1 MPRMFWLLLALLL
14 CVGCKQSGPIGMD
27 AAAAASGTVAP
38 DEALLDD
45 VSGVWRSERLGA
57 LLYLLRDGD
66 RFTMFV
72 GSEGVS
78 VRVGSVDLQ
87 QQTVNLRMPIDGR
100 DMVWTVRKCADQAS
114 GGFHLVLTD
123 HDGSQDT
130 LRFIREVSDEDRRHL
145 AQVAPSRNTGVLG
158 SLPATNGVEGGADA
172 DAGSESESYETP
184 GGEVE
189 ATDATEDEIAAAAA
203 AAADRAMTGNNAPAY
218 DWPVKTREGLMLVPR
233 FDCGHPQNTAE
244 QLVCSTPE
252 LTEMDRRMAG
262 ALHKLLAFS
271 KQPAAE
277 RAIHQRWLTET
288 SQRCTKVSCL
298 RKAYE
303 DRFRIFEGAH
313 AYSEYA
319 E

>member
-1 MPRMFWLLLALLL
+1 MPRMFWLSLALLL
-14 CVGCKQSGPIGMD
+14 CVGCKQSGPIGTD
-27 AAAAASGTVAP
+27 AAAPVAGTATP

-66 RFTMFV
+66 RFDMFV
-72 GSEGVS
+72 GDEGVP

-87 QQTVNLRMPIDGR
+87 QQTVNLRMPVDGR
-100 DMVWTVRKCADQAS
+100 DVVWTLRKRADHAR
-114 GGFHLVLTD
+114 GDFHLVLTD
-123 HDGSQDT
+123 HGGSEDT
-130 LRFIREVSDEDRRHL
+130 LRFIREVSDDDRRHL
-145 AQVAPSRNTGVLG
+145 AQLASAPLNAGVPG
-158 SLPATNGVEGGADA
+158 SLPAIDKGDGGADA
-172 DAGSESESYETP
+172 DSELGEAP
-184 GGEVE
+184 DGEVD
-189 ATDATEDEIAAAAA
+189 ATEATEDEIAAA

-233 FDCGHPQNTAE
+233 FDCDHPQNTAE

-262 ALHKLLAFS
+262 TLHNLLAFS

-277 RAIHQRWLTET
+277 RAIHQRWLTEM
-288 SQRCTKVSCL
+288 SRRCAKVSCL

-303 DRFRIFEGAH
+303 DRFKIFEGAH

>member
-1 MPRMFWLLLALLL
+1 MPRMFWLSLALLL
-14 CVGCKQSGPIGMD
+14 CAGCKQSGPIGMD
-27 AAAAASGTVAP
+27 AAATVADTAGP

-45 VSGVWRSERLGA
+45 VSGVWRSEQLGA

-66 RFTMFV
+66 KFDMYL
-72 GSEGVS
+72 GSEGRS
-78 VRVGSVDLQ
+78 VRIGSIDRQ
-87 QQTVNLRMPIDGR
+87 QQTVNLRMPVDGR
-100 DMVWTVRKCADQAS
+100 DVVWTLRKHAAQTS
-114 GGFHLVLTD
+114 GGFHLVFTD

-130 LRFIREVSDEDRRHL
+130 LRFIREVSDDDRRRL
-145 AQVAPSRNTGVLG
+145 AQLAKAPRNTGVLG
-158 SLPATNGVEGGADA
+158 SSGAINEGEGGADA
-172 DAGSESESYETP
+172 DLDSPSAPDGAP
-184 GGEVE
+184 DGEV
-189 ATDATEDEIAAAAA
+189 DATAATADEIAAAD
-203 AAADRAMTGNNAPAY
+203 AADRAMTGNNAPAY

-233 FDCGHPQNTAE
+233 FDCDHPRNTAE

-252 LTEMDRRMAG
+252 LAEMDRRMAG

-277 RAIHQRWLTET
+277 RAIHQRWLTEM
-288 SQRCTKVSCL
+288 SNRCAKVSCL

-303 DRFRIFEGAH
+303 DRFKIFEGAH